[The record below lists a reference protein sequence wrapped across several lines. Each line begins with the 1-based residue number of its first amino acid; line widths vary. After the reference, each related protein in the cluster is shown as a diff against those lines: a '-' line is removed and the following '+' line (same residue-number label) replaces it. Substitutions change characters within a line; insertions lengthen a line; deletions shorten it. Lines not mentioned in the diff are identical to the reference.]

1 MKTFS
6 LTPDRA
12 VAEVVQQ
19 YPKTICVWLAF
30 KTDCFGCYLMKF
42 CSLDYVAKSYHIKV
56 NTLIEELEKTILND

>member
-1 MKTFS
+1 MKAAL
-6 LTPDRA
+6 LTPDRT
-12 VAEVVQQ
+12 VAEVVQE
-19 YPKTICVWLAF
+19 YPKTMHVWLAF